1 MPHPDFIAAKQ
12 FTRAS
17 GAPAG
22 GIITRLKKSD
32 IVKIEPMTISVVP
45 EGMDKALTPAELRG
59 LMIYSLTE
67 RVMAASRK

>member
-1 MPHPDFIAAKQ
+1 
-12 FTRAS
+12 
-17 GAPAG
+17 
-22 GIITRLKKSD
+22 
-32 IVKIEPMTISVVP
+32 MTISVVP